1 MLITRKTGRHVD
13 TRRSVTPGNIPK
25 NQCPI
30 AVDQRGMVRRTSANP
45 AKNALRSGNGRYLEL
60 HRSQLPSRSTLKPER
75 HDKMN
80 LAAARLDLVLR
91 KSARVPATDDQDP
104 ARINHLPLGLRP
116 GLIFRAKRSSLR
128 HGTVRRTAN
137 VPPGCFGS
145 KLKSLSAELSFA
157 RRTGV
162 LEVQRTVSRLT
173 IR

>member
-30 AVDQRGMVRRTSANP
+30 AVDERGMVRRTSPNP

-91 KSARVPATDDQDP
+91 KSARVPATDDQEP

-116 GLIFRAKRSSLR
+116 GFIFRAKRSSLQ
-128 HGTVRRTAN
+128 HGCRATYCQRTAG
-137 VPPGCFGS
+137 VLWLEAERVFPLGCRLLEEQAY
-145 KLKSLSAELSFA
+145 LKSSAP
-157 RRTGV
+157 
-162 LEVQRTVSRLT
+162 SRG
-173 IR
+173 